1 MVTGTSIA
9 KQSIRILG
17 YVNDSMQTVDNEAD
31 DDIIKALYSMH
42 KLYPACAI
50 ITCPVRHDN
59 FFYMSANAQAV
70 FGYTPQHIADRFRE
84 LEYYFSQIH
93 QSDIFDLQNCMD
105 FFESFLHDES
115 PAEYNKLRTVFHYRF
130 RNADGKYIYLQD
142 ERATLISAG
151 GTVIHYSLIRAMPD
165 EAIFS
170 GTKIEIYKDGEV
182 FKKIAEYKPSSAK
195 NKLSRRE
202 NDLVVLIK
210 KGLTTKEIAWQL
222 NISHNTV
229 RNIKSKLFEKYSV
242 NNTIE
247 LLNMTG

>member
-9 KQSIRILG
+9 KQSIRILR
-17 YVNDSMQTVDNEAD
+17 YVNNAIEPVENED
-31 DDIIKALYSMH
+31 QDDIIKALYSMH
-42 KLYPACAI
+42 KLNPACAI

-59 FFYMSANAQAV
+59 FFYISENSSVV
-70 FGYTPQHIADRFRE
+70 FGYTPQYFADHFKE
-84 LEYYFSQIH
+84 MQYFFSQIH
-93 QSDIFDLQNCMD
+93 QADINDFQHCMN
-105 FFESFLHDES
+105 FLESFLHNES
-115 PAEYNKLRTVFHYRF
+115 PADYNKLRIVFHYRF
-130 RNADGKYIYLQD
+130 RNAQGKYVYLHD
-142 ERATLISAG
+142 ERATLNSGG

-165 EAIFS
+165 ETVFS
-170 GTKIEIYKDGEV
+170 GSKIEIFKDGEV
-182 FKKIAEYKPSSAK
+182 FKKVAEYKPSAAK
-195 NKLSRRE
+195 NKLSKRE

-210 KGLTTKEIAWQL
+210 KGLTTKEIAWHL

>member
-9 KQSIRILG
+9 KQSIRILR
-17 YVNDSMQTVDNEAD
+17 YVNNAMQPVEIEED
-31 DDIIKALYSMH
+31 DDIIKALYNMH
-42 KLYPACAI
+42 KLYPACTV
-50 ITCPVRHDN
+50 ITCPVHHDN
-59 FFYMSANAQAV
+59 FFYVSENSKAV
-70 FGYTPQHIADRFRE
+70 FGYSPQYIADRFRE

-93 QSDIFDLQNCMD
+93 LSDIVDVQSCID
-105 FFESFLHDES
+105 FFEKFLHNES
-115 PAEYNKLRTVFHYRF
+115 PGEYNKLRTILHYRF
-130 RNADGKYIYLQD
+130 RNAEGKYIYLQD

-165 EAIFS
+165 EVTFS
-170 GTKIEIYKDGEV
+170 GAKIEIYKDGHV

-195 NKLSRRE
+195 NKLSKRE
-202 NDLVVLIK
+202 TDLVVLIK
-210 KGLTTKEIAWQL
+210 KGLTTKEIAWHL